1 VQKYFFAFIG
11 LQKAE
16 TFFSVIPL
24 DFACRHGVLL
34 PLDNHFGR
42 RKPIA

>member
-1 VQKYFFAFIG
+1 

-34 PLDNHFGR
+34 PLVNSLGR
-42 RKPIA
+42 RKSIA